1 LSTYTRIK
9 KIGFFGVA
17 VATTFKGEVTVEL
30 AVGLETLRGKSLEP
44 FFQGAVVSSSAGG
57 AGNWLE
63 AGLETGHVICSGG
76 MEGKSGWG
84 GGGGGVVVLDFE
96 EPVPHAIEADIP
108 ATISIKM
115 RVWEMKRSR
124 ARNALIVLQ
133 TSVL

>member
-76 MEGKSGWG
+76 MEGKFGWG

>member
-1 LSTYTRIK
+1 
-9 KIGFFGVA
+9 
-17 VATTFKGEVTVEL
+17 
-30 AVGLETLRGKSLEP
+30 
-44 FFQGAVVSSSAGG
+44 
-57 AGNWLE
+57 
-63 AGLETGHVICSGG
+63 
-76 MEGKSGWG
+76 MEGKFGWG

-96 EPVPHAIEADIP
+96 EPVPHAIDADIP